1 MVAGLWQY
9 PTTGPRQLVIIG
21 AGEFAEIAYEYFT
34 HDSPYEVIGFSV
46 ERCFLDRTE
55 LCGLPVVGFE
65 ELPARFPPDR
75 CAAFVAITYTG
86 LNRVRTRLYRDAKSK
101 GYHCATYVSS
111 RAFVWHTA
119 ALGENVFIFEHN
131 VVQHGVRIGNNVIL
145 WSGNH
150 IGHRTEIGDH
160 CYLASHIVVSG
171 FCSIGESCFVGV
183 NATFADHV
191 RVGRNSLIGA
201 GAVILRD
208 TGDNAL
214 FKAEPTPQ
222 SPVSS
227 LRFYKIGEEE

>member
-1 MVAGLWQY
+1 MSGGFWQY
-9 PTTGPRQLVIIG
+9 PDAGPRQLVIVG

-34 HDSPYEVIGFSV
+34 HDSPYEVVGFSV
-46 ERCFLDRTE
+46 ERDFLERGE
-55 LCGLPVVGFE
+55 LCGLPVIAFD

-75 CAAFVAITYTG
+75 CAAFVAVTYTR
-86 LNRVRTRLYRDAKSK
+86 LNRVRTRLYRQAKSK
-101 GYHCATYVSS
+101 GYTCATYVSS

-119 ALGENVFIFEHN
+119 ALGENVFIFEQN
-131 VVQHGVRIGNNVIL
+131 VVQHGVRIGDNVVL

-150 IGHRTEIGDH
+150 IGHRTQIADH

-191 RVGRNSLIGA
+191 KVGCNCLIGA
-201 GAVILRD
+201 GAVILKD
-208 TGDNAL
+208 IGDNAL
-214 FKAEPTPQ
+214 IKSEATPQ

-227 LRFYKIGEEE
+227 LRFYKVVEEE

>member
-1 MVAGLWQY
+1 MSGGLWHY
-9 PTTGPRQLVIIG
+9 PSAGPRELVIIG

-34 HDSPYEVIGFSV
+34 HDSPYEVVGFSV
-46 ERCFLDRTE
+46 ERDFLECTE
-55 LCGLPVVGFE
+55 LCGLPVIALG
-65 ELPARFPPDR
+65 ELRARFPPNR
-75 CAAFVAITYTG
+75 CAAFVAVTYTR

-101 GYHCATYVSS
+101 GYTCATYVSS

-119 ALGENVFIFEHN
+119 VLGENVFIFEHN
-131 VVQHGVRIGNNVIL
+131 VVQHGVRIGNNVVL

-150 IGHRTEIGDH
+150 IGHRTQIAH
-160 CYLASHIVVSG
+160 NCYLASHIVVSG
-171 FCSIGESCFVGV
+171 FCNIGESCFVGV

-191 RVGRNSLIGA
+191 RVGRNCLIGA
-201 GAVILRD
+201 GAVILKD

-227 LRFYKIGEEE
+227 LRFYKIVEDE